1 MVLTI
6 LVWPFIFFLQS
17 EQTEQLLLTLLILDL
32 VQKACLAYKSE
43 YVHTEIRGNGPP
55 LEYKGHLKRSH
66 LSGQQTIHPM
76 RSQAGAYLLTIAA
89 PESSLS
95 SWNLVNVSHT
105 WRTDMK
111 QLPQMLFHF
120 LIHAFSFKVP
130 SVCPPSLPLFSYL
143 LLNRSPSHSFTHI
156 LTLFERH

>member
-1 MVLTI
+1 MFILRWGEMSVVL
-6 LVWPFIFFLQS
+6 Q
-17 EQTEQLLLTLLILDL
+17 
-32 VQKACLAYKSE
+32 
-43 YVHTEIRGNGPP
+43 R
-55 LEYKGHLKRSH
+55 KGHLKLSH

-76 RSQAGAYLLTIAA
+76 RSQAGAYLLTIAT

-130 SVCPPSLPLFSYL
+130 SVCPPSQPLLFSYL
-143 LLNRSPSHSFTHI
+143 LLNWSPSHSFTHI
-156 LTLFERH
+156 LTWFERHWFLFSPEHSSTSAGSHLAAPPLSL